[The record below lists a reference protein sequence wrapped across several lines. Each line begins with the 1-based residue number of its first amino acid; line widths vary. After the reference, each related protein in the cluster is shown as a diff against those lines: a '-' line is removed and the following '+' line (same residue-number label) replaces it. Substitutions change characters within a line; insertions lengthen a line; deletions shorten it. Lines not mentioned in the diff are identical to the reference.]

1 MFNKGSQG
9 WHSLQ
14 WQYFNRNWIALRNI
28 ENKNVKTT
36 KMLKIAGQIKLKRR
50 NNVLPNK
57 KNSIHGRKQT
67 NEQTI

>member
-14 WQYFNRNWIALRNI
+14 WQYFNINWIALRNI

-57 KNSIHGRKQT
+57 KNSIHGRKHT

>member
-14 WQYFNRNWIALRNI
+14 WQYLHINWITLRNT

-57 KNSIHGRKQT
+57 KNSIHGTKQT

>member
-14 WQYFNRNWIALRNI
+14 WQYLNTNWIALRNI

>member
-14 WQYFNRNWIALRNI
+14 WQYLNTNWIALRNI

-50 NNVLPNK
+50 NNVLPNQ